1 MSLRGKREELE
12 LKIQFRVDGANT
24 ALKKKR
30 NKIVSLKINFTV
42 VVQFSFK
49 NKLELK

>member
-24 ALKKKR
+24 ALKKKKKQ
-30 NKIVSLKINFTV
+30 NSK
-42 VVQFSFK
+42 FK
-49 NKLELK
+49 NKLYSGCSIFFRK

>member
-24 ALKKKR
+24 AQKKER
-30 NKIVSLKINFTV
+30 NIIDSLK
-42 VVQFSFK
+42 
-49 NKLELK
+49 